1 MALHMMLCWTLAAVV
16 ASSAHA
22 ADWKPERPI
31 KLTVPYAAG
40 GSADLVARV
49 LADKLQARL
58 GQPEIIENKPG
69 AGTVIGAVSVAKAP
83 ADGYNLLFATSSTMS
98 IVPLIQKQLPYA
110 PSQFVPVAAIMSMP
124 FMLDVTKDLPVGSL
138 KDLAALAR
146 AKPGLLNYGTLGNGS
161 SNHVLGAL
169 LSKAASETMVSV
181 HYTGA
186 SQALTALARGDI
198 HVYFDGIPTSI
209 HRVSGGEYKAL
220 AVTSKSRVAS
230 APQVPTVFEQ
240 GYPELGLSVWYGLMA
255 PAGLSP
261 QVLAALNAAVQA
273 AVADSQVTALIVRD
287 GSQPLLLDPSAFQ
300 ALIDRDA
307 VSWREAFATLKLK
320 LD

>member
-1 MALHMMLCWTLAAVV
+1 MALRKMLCWMLATVV
-16 ASSAHA
+16 ASSVHA
-22 ADWKPERPI
+22 ADWKPDRPI

-58 GQPEIIENKPG
+58 GQPVIIENRPG
-69 AGTVIGAVSVAKAP
+69 AGTVVGAVSVAKAP

-98 IVPLIQKQLPYA
+98 IVPLVQKQLPYT

-124 FMLDVTKDLPVGSL
+124 FMLDVP

-146 AKPGLLNYGTLGNGS
+146 TRPGVLNYGTLGNGS

-169 LSKAASETMVSV
+169 LSKAAGESMVSV

-186 SQALTALARGDI
+186 GQALTALLRGDI
-198 HVYFDGIPTSI
+198 QVYFDGIPTSI
-209 HRVSGGEYKAL
+209 HRVSGGEYKGL
-220 AVTSKSRVAS
+220 AVTSKSRAAS
-230 APQVPTVFEQ
+230 APQVPTVYEQ
-240 GYPELGLSVWYGLMA
+240 GFPELGLSVWYGLVA
-255 PAGLSP
+255 PSGLPRQIVST
-261 QVLAALNAAVQA
+261 LNAAVQA
-273 AVADSQVTALIVRD
+273 AVADSQVSALITRD
-287 GSQPLLLDPSAFQ
+287 GSQPLMLDPSSFQ
-300 ALIDRDA
+300 ALIDQDA
-307 VSWREAFATLKLK
+307 TAWREAFATLKLK